1 MSLVQCCFYMHT
13 LRSAVRSPLSSL
25 QAAEALTAAEEE
37 KAVVQERCKE
47 GV

>member
-1 MSLVQCCFYMHT
+1 MPT
-13 LRSAVRSPLSSL
+13 LTVVLSSL

-47 GV
+47 GG